1 MCKTPPPPARPAPQ
15 AGLTIQYIWGS
26 LMNVTET
33 KSEGLSREFRVSIP
47 KGELAAKLND
57 KITEI
62 QPKMTLKGFRPGKV
76 PAAHIKKMYGKSIMG
91 DIVNDLVNESST
103 KALEE
108 KAIRAASRPSIHL
121 DVAADKVVAGEAD
134 LDYHMHVEIMPDF
147 EPTDVTALSLERMVA
162 EPAEEEINDA
172 LKRLAENNKSYGTK
186 EGKAE
191 KDDQVVIDFVGSI
204 NGEKFDGGAA
214 EDMPLVI
221 GSGRF
226 IPGFEDQLIG
236 VSAGDQVNVS
246 VTFPD
251 SYQVE
256 ALKGK
261 PALFEVKVK
270 EVKGPKETEIND
282 DFAKMLGLENL
293 EALTGAVKS
302 QLSGELGFATRQQVK
317 RVLLDALDERHAFD
331 LPSLMVRSEFDQIWA
346 QFEQEKNSGRLS
358 DEDKGKSDDE
368 LKAEYQK
375 IAERR
380 VRLGLVLAE
389 IGRRAGVQVTN
400 EELGQVL
407 RQEAS
412 RYPGQEREVI
422 DFYRQNAGALA
433 QLQAPVYEEKVVD
446 YILSKATVTDKS
458 VTREELM
465 KEVGDE

>member
-1 MCKTPPPPARPAPQ
+1 
-15 AGLTIQYIWGS
+15 
-26 LMNVTET
+26 MNVTET
-33 KSEGLSREFRVSIP
+33 KSEGLSREFRVTIP

-57 KITEI
+57 KITEM
-62 QPKMTLKGFRPGKV
+62 QPKMSLKGFRPGKV

-108 KAIRAASRPSIHL
+108 KALRPASRPSIHL

-134 LDYHMHVEIMPDF
+134 LDYHMHVEVMPDF
-147 EPTDVTALSLERMVA
+147 EPTDVTALTIERLVS
-162 EPAEEEINDA
+162 EPSEDEINDS
-172 LKRLAENNKSYGTK
+172 LKRLAENNKSYATK

-204 NGEKFDGGAA
+204 DGVKFDGGAA

-236 VSAGDQVNVS
+236 ASAGDEVNVN
-246 VTFPD
+246 VTFPEE
-251 SYQVE
+251 YQVDT
-256 ALKGK
+256 LKGK

-270 EVKGPKETEIND
+270 EVKGPKETEIGD
-282 DFAKMLGLENL
+282 EFAATLGLENL
-293 EALTGAVKS
+293 DALKGALKN
-302 QLSGELGFATRQQVK
+302 QLSGDLNFATRQQVK
-317 RVLLDALDERHAFD
+317 RVLLDALDERHSFD
-331 LPSLMVRSEFDQIWA
+331 LPPLMVKAEFEQIWA
-346 QFEQEKNSGRLS
+346 QFEQEKKADRLS
-358 DEDKGKSDDE
+358 DEDKGKSDEE
-368 LKAEYQK
+368 LKGEYQK

-389 IGRRAGVQVTN
+389 IGRRANVQVTN
-400 EELGQVL
+400 EELSQVL
-407 RQEAS
+407 RQEAQ
-412 RYPGQEREVI
+412 RYPGQERQVI
-422 DFYRQNAGALA
+422 DFYRQNPGALS
-433 QLQAPVYEEKVVD
+433 QLQAPIYEEKVVD
-446 YILSKATVTDKS
+446 YILSKATVNDKT

>member
-1 MCKTPPPPARPAPQ
+1 
-15 AGLTIQYIWGS
+15 
-26 LMNVTET
+26 MNVTET
-33 KSEGLSREFRVSIP
+33 KSEGLSREFRVTIP

-57 KITEI
+57 KITEM
-62 QPKMTLKGFRPGKV
+62 QPKMNLKGFRPGKV

-108 KAIRAASRPSIHL
+108 KSLRAASRPSIHL

-134 LDYHMHVEIMPDF
+134 LDYHMHVEVMPDF
-147 EPTDVTALSLERMVA
+147 EPADVSTIAIERMVA
-162 EPAEEEINDA
+162 EPTEEEINDA
-172 LKRLAENNKSYGTK
+172 LKRVADSNKSYATK

-236 VSAGDQVNVS
+236 AAAGDEVNVN
-246 VTFPD
+246 VTFPEE
-251 SYQVE
+251 YQVE
-256 ALKGK
+256 TLKGK

-270 EVKGPKETEIND
+270 EVKGPKETELND
-282 DFAKMLGLENL
+282 EFAKTLGLEDL
-293 EALTGAVKS
+293 EALKGALKN
-302 QLSGELGFATRQQVK
+302 QLSGDLNFATRQQVK
-317 RVLLDALDERHAFD
+317 RVLLDALDERHSFD
-331 LPSLMVRSEFDQIWA
+331 LPPLMVKAEFDQIWA
-346 QFEQEKNSGRLS
+346 QFEQEKKAGRLS
-358 DEDKGKSDDE
+358 DEDKDKSDED
-368 LKAEYQK
+368 LRAEYMK

-389 IGRRAGVQVTN
+389 IGRRANVQVTN
-400 EELGQVL
+400 EELSQVL

-412 RYPGQEREVI
+412 RYPGQERQVI
-422 DFYRQNAGALA
+422 DFYRQNPGALS
-433 QLQAPVYEEKVVD
+433 QLQAPIYEEKVVD

>member
-1 MCKTPPPPARPAPQ
+1 
-15 AGLTIQYIWGS
+15 
-26 LMNVTET
+26 MN
-33 KSEGLSREFRVSIP
+33 
-47 KGELAAKLND
+47 
-57 KITEI
+57 
-62 QPKMTLKGFRPGKV
+62 LKGFRPGKV

-108 KAIRAASRPSIHL
+108 KALRPASRPSIHL

-134 LDYHMHVEIMPDF
+134 LDYHMHVEVMPDF
-147 EPTDVTALSLERMVA
+147 EPTDVSALSIERMVA
-162 EPAEEEINDA
+162 EPTEEEINDS
-172 LKRLAENNKSYGTK
+172 LKRIAESNKSYGTK

-204 NGEKFDGGAA
+204 DGEKFDGGAA

-236 VSAGDQVNVS
+236 VSAGDEVNVN
-246 VTFPD
+246 VTFPEE
-251 SYQVE
+251 YQVE
-256 ALKGK
+256 TLKGK

-270 EVKGPKETEIND
+270 EVKGPKETEIGD
-282 DFAKMLGLENL
+282 EFAKTLGLEDL
-293 EALTGAVKS
+293 EALKGALKA
-302 QLSGELGFATRQQVK
+302 QLSGDLNFATRQQVK

-331 LPSLMVRSEFDQIWA
+331 LPPLMVKAEFDQIWS
-346 QFEQEKNSGRLS
+346 QFEEEKKADRLSEEDKTKS
-358 DEDKGKSDDE
+358 DED
-368 LKAEYQK
+368 LRAEYHK

-412 RYPGQEREVI
+412 RYPGQEKQVI
-422 DFYRQNAGALA
+422 DFYRQNPGALS

-446 YILSKATVTDKS
+446 YILSQATVTDKY

>member
-1 MCKTPPPPARPAPQ
+1 
-15 AGLTIQYIWGS
+15 
-26 LMNVTET
+26 MNVTET
-33 KSEGLSREFRVSIP
+33 KSEGLSREFRVTIP
-47 KGELAAKLND
+47 KGDLAAKLND
-57 KITEI
+57 KITEM
-62 QPKMTLKGFRPGKV
+62 QPKMNLKGFRPGKV

-108 KAIRAASRPSIHL
+108 KALRPASRPSIHL

-134 LDYHMHVEIMPDF
+134 LDYHMHVEVMPEF
-147 EPTDVTALSLERMVA
+147 EPTDVSALSIERMVA
-162 EPAEEEINDA
+162 EPTEEEINDG
-172 LKRLAENNKSYGTK
+172 LKRIADSNKSYATK

-204 NGEKFDGGAA
+204 DGEKFDGGAA

-236 VSAGDQVNVS
+236 VSAGDEVNVN
-246 VTFPD
+246 VTFPEE
-251 SYQVE
+251 YQVE
-256 ALKGK
+256 TLKGK

-270 EVKGPKETEIND
+270 EVKGPKETEISD
-282 DFAKMLGLENL
+282 EFAKTLGLEDL
-293 EALTGAVKS
+293 EALKGALKA
-302 QLSGELGFATRQQVK
+302 QLSGDLNFATRQQVK

-331 LPSLMVRSEFDQIWA
+331 LPPLMVKAEFEQIWA
-346 QFEQEKNSGRLS
+346 QFEQEKKADRLS
-358 DEDKGKSDDE
+358 EEDKGKSEEE

-389 IGRRAGVQVTN
+389 IGRRASVQVTN

-412 RYPGQEREVI
+412 RYPGQEKQVI
-422 DFYRQNAGALA
+422 DFYRQNPGALS

>member
-1 MCKTPPPPARPAPQ
+1 
-15 AGLTIQYIWGS
+15 
-26 LMNVTET
+26 MNVTET
-33 KSEGLSREFRVSIP
+33 KSEGLSREFRVTIP
-47 KGELAAKLND
+47 KGDLAAKLND
-57 KITEI
+57 KITEM
-62 QPKMTLKGFRPGKV
+62 QPKMNLKGFRPGKV

-108 KAIRAASRPSIHL
+108 KALRPASRPSIHL

-134 LDYHMHVEIMPDF
+134 LDYHMHVEVMPDF
-147 EPTDVTALSLERMVA
+147 EPTDVSALSIERMVA
-162 EPAEEEINDA
+162 EPTEEEINDG
-172 LKRLAENNKSYGTK
+172 LKRIADSNKSYATK

-204 NGEKFDGGAA
+204 DGEKFDGGAA

-236 VSAGDQVNVS
+236 VSAGDEVNVN
-246 VTFPD
+246 VTFPEE
-251 SYQVE
+251 YQVE
-256 ALKGK
+256 TLKGK

-270 EVKGPKETEIND
+270 EVKGPKETEISD
-282 DFAKMLGLENL
+282 EFAKTLGLEDL
-293 EALTGAVKS
+293 EALKGALKA
-302 QLSGELGFATRQQVK
+302 QLSGDLNFATRQQVK

-331 LPSLMVRSEFDQIWA
+331 LPPLMVKAEFEQIWA
-346 QFEQEKNSGRLS
+346 QFEQEKKADRLS
-358 DEDKGKSDDE
+358 EEDKGKSDED

-375 IAERR
+375 IADRR

-400 EELGQVL
+400 EELSQVL

-412 RYPGQEREVI
+412 RYPGQERQVI
-422 DFYRQNAGALA
+422 DFYRQNPGALS

>member
-1 MCKTPPPPARPAPQ
+1 
-15 AGLTIQYIWGS
+15 
-26 LMNVTET
+26 MNVTET

-57 KITEI
+57 KITEM
-62 QPKMTLKGFRPGKV
+62 QPKMSLKGFRPGKV

-108 KAIRAASRPSIHL
+108 KSLRPASRPSIHL

-134 LDYHMHVEIMPDF
+134 LDYHMHVEVMPDF
-147 EPTDVTALSLERMVA
+147 EPTDVTALTIERLVS
-162 EPAEEEINDA
+162 EPTEDEINDS
-172 LKRLAENNKSYGTK
+172 LKRLAENNKSYATK

-204 NGEKFDGGAA
+204 DGEKFDGGAA

-236 VSAGDQVNVS
+236 ASAGDEVNVN
-246 VTFPD
+246 VTFPEE
-251 SYQVE
+251 YQVDT
-256 ALKGK
+256 LKGK

-270 EVKGPKETEIND
+270 EVKGPKETEIGD
-282 DFAKMLGLENL
+282 EFAATLGLENL
-293 EALTGAVKS
+293 DALKGALKN
-302 QLSGELGFATRQQVK
+302 QLSGDLNFATRQQVK
-317 RVLLDALDERHAFD
+317 RVLLDALDERHSFD
-331 LPSLMVRSEFDQIWA
+331 LPPLMVKAEFEQIWS
-346 QFEQEKNSGRLS
+346 QFEQEKKADRLS
-358 DEDKGKSDDE
+358 EEDKGKSDEE
-368 LKAEYQK
+368 LKGEYQK

-389 IGRRAGVQVTN
+389 IGRRANVQVTN
-400 EELGQVL
+400 EELSQVL
-407 RQEAS
+407 RQEAQ
-412 RYPGQEREVI
+412 RYPGQERQVI
-422 DFYRQNAGALA
+422 DFYRQNPGALS

-446 YILSKATVTDKS
+446 YILSQATVNDKT

>member
-1 MCKTPPPPARPAPQ
+1 
-15 AGLTIQYIWGS
+15 
-26 LMNVTET
+26 MNVTET
-33 KSEGLSREFRVSIP
+33 KSEGLSREFRVTIP

-57 KITEI
+57 KITEM
-62 QPKMTLKGFRPGKV
+62 QPKMNLKGFRPGKV

-108 KAIRAASRPSIHL
+108 KALRPASRPSIHL

-134 LDYHMHVEIMPDF
+134 LDYHMHVEVMPDF
-147 EPTDVTALSLERMVA
+147 EPADVSALSIERMVA
-162 EPAEEEINDA
+162 EPTEEEIADS
-172 LKRLAENNKSYGTK
+172 LKRIAESNKSYGTK

-204 NGEKFDGGAA
+204 DGVKFDGGAA

-236 VSAGDQVNVS
+236 VSAGDEVNVN
-246 VTFPD
+246 VTFPEE
-251 SYQVE
+251 YQV
-256 ALKGK
+256 ATLKGK

-270 EVKGPKETEIND
+270 EVKGPKETEIGD
-282 DFAKMLGLENL
+282 EFAKTLGLENL
-293 EALTGAVKS
+293 DALKEAVKG
-302 QLSGELGFATRQQVK
+302 QLSGDLNFATRQQVK
-317 RVLLDALDERHAFD
+317 RVLLDALDERHSFD
-331 LPSLMVRSEFDQIWA
+331 LPPLMVKAEFDQIWA
-346 QFEQEKNSGRLS
+346 QFEEEKKADRLSEEDKSKS
-358 DEDKGKSDDE
+358 DED
-368 LKAEYQK
+368 LRAEYHK

-412 RYPGQEREVI
+412 RYPGQEKQVI
-422 DFYRQNAGALA
+422 DFYRQNPGALS

-446 YILSKATVTDKS
+446 YILSQATVTDKS